1 MAEHCLC
8 GAIRHLNFACG
19 CRCLFQPQFKMN
31 SSGHKRLVWAF
42 IVAAPVI
49 FVALAALQARIDEH
63 TRSFARSKEE
73 LVLRSGSALKKAS
86 LGYDALM
93 ADIYWTRAVQ
103 YFGARSTKR
112 DEQMG
117 LLDPLLDITTTLDPR
132 LVVAYRFGA
141 IFLSEPAP
149 IGAGR
154 TDLAVDLVKRGIAAN
169 PDQWLLYHDLGF
181 LYYWR
186 LKDYPQAAATYLAGS
201 KVKGAPTIMKLMA
214 ARIAENG
221 GSIETSRLIFWEL
234 YESTKDPNVRKA
246 ALKQLRSLKA
256 QEDEKHLDEL
266 IDQYR
271 KRLGRN
277 PASTRDLVTAGL
289 LPGVPVDS
297 LGFPYVIGSDGKS
310 HLDPNSS
317 IEEPKP

>member
-1 MAEHCLC
+1 MSRFPHSRIGWKAVV
-8 GAIRHLNFACG
+8 AIPL
-19 CRCLFQPQFKMN
+19 L
-31 SSGHKRLVWAF
+31 
-42 IVAAPVI
+42 
-49 FVALAALQARIDEH
+49 LAAVAFVQGRMDAETRAQAGEQ
-63 TRSFARSKEE
+63 EE
-73 LVLRSGSALKKAS
+73 LIFRSGPLLKKLS
-86 LGYDALM
+86 LGYDPLL

-103 YFGARSTKR
+103 YYGARVGVRNATFGS
-112 DEQMG
+112 
-117 LLDPLLDITTTLDPR
+117 LSALLDITTTLDPR

-141 IFLSEPAP
+141 IFLSEPEP

-256 QEDEKHLDEL
+256 QEDKKHLDEL

-277 PASTRDLVTAGL
+277 PASTRDLVKAGL
-289 LPGVPVDS
+289 LPGVPVDP